1 MEEGIISQIERR
13 ALTQLLTDLNL
24 FVLSMDLTMTKQD
37 VLSISVDNPDRE
49 RQKLIREQNI
59 LKKVN
64 FAMILSRTLC
74 VLIPLSISILDSLF
88 NTFSLMSI
96 ITCYFLGCVRVAETQ
111 ELYAGIRRNFKSFG
125 SKKFTFYDVFILV
138 ISQTNRF

>member
-1 MEEGIISQIERR
+1 MQADEVRDLDFVSDASKALSSFCIKMEEGVISQIERR

-59 LKKVN
+59 LKKV
-64 FAMILSRTLC
+64 
-74 VLIPLSISILDSLF
+74 
-88 NTFSLMSI
+88 
-96 ITCYFLGCVRVAETQ
+96 
-111 ELYAGIRRNFKSFG
+111 RR
-125 SKKFTFYDVFILV
+125 
-138 ISQTNRF
+138 